1 MPGLGQTVT
10 YTLTAA
16 DARIITDRRSRAELA
31 AAEPPHVI
39 GPGGA
44 PVAQGDRCAAIIVLV
59 RNAIEPEASVALQVV
74 LNGTDTHWVEL
85 AYEGTGPGTWCWP
98 DV

>member
-10 YTLTAA
+10 YVLTAA
-16 DARIITDRRSRAELA
+16 DARIITDRRRRAELA

-44 PVAQGDRCAAIIVLV
+44 PVAQGDRCAAVVVLV
-59 RNAIEPEASVALQVV
+59 RGVDPDAGVALQVL
-74 LNGTDTHWVEL
+74 LNGNDTHWVEIST
-85 AYEGTGPGTWCWP
+85 EGTIPGTWCWP